1 MKNLYISKGL
11 YPKNYFSLSA
21 DYIARVQLASG
32 AIPWFEH
39 GLLDPWDHIE
49 AAMGLSIAGRR
60 REARRAYGWSRANQL
75 PDGSFWPA
83 YADDVPLDSSRKE
96 SHHAAYLA
104 TGIWHDFLIHR
115 DGAFL
120 KRMWPCVEAGIE
132 FALRLQS
139 PNGEIAWSLLND
151 GSVYPDA
158 LITGCSSIYKS
169 LECALCIA
177 RELQEEKPEWF
188 EARRRLG
195 EAIRDKP
202 DRFDRT
208 WSSKAR
214 YSMDWF
220 YPVLA
225 GACPG
230 SAAKA
235 RLSGKWDVFVR
246 PYLGCCCVADEPWV
260 TVAES
265 CELVMALV
273 GAGEY
278 SKAAHIFSWLHHNR
292 DHSGAYWT
300 GYQIDL
306 NCYWPAERP
315 TWTAGA
321 VLLAADALAKVTPA
335 AELFTRVSL
344 PESLEDSE
352 EFEAGNKCQQQELQS
367 AER

>member
-11 YPKNYFSLSA
+11 YPKSYFSLSA
-21 DYIARVQLASG
+21 AYIASVQLPSG

-60 REARRAYGWSRANQL
+60 HEARLAYSWAREHQL

-83 YADDVPLDSSRKE
+83 YADGTALDTTRKE

-104 TGIWHDFLIHR
+104 TGIWHDFLIHKER
-115 DGAFL
+115 DFL
-120 KRMWPCVEAGIE
+120 KRMWPSVEAGIE
-132 FALRLQS
+132 FTLSLQS
-139 PNGEIAWSLLND
+139 PGGEIAWTRLAD
-151 GSVYPDA
+151 GTVYPDA

-169 LECALCIA
+169 LECAICIA
-177 RELQEEKPEWF
+177 RELGLDKPDWL

-195 EAIRDKP
+195 ETIRNRT

-208 WSSKAR
+208 WPSKDR

-225 GACPG
+225 GVCLG
-230 SAAKA
+230 SAARA
-235 RLSGKWDVFVR
+235 RLSGKWELFVR
-246 PYLGCCCVADEPWV
+246 PHLGCCCVADEPWV

-300 GYQIDL
+300 GYQIDC

-321 VLLAADALAKVTPA
+321 VLLAADALARVTPA
-335 AELFTRVSL
+335 AELFTSVSI
-344 PESLEDSE
+344 PEEEMDDALEQGKKQSLLRAYS
-352 EFEAGNKCQQQELQS
+352 
-367 AER
+367 